1 MLRSKMSEGSMRELT
16 KKVVQAGLVEKN
28 TLELF
33 KRWGMLD
40 PDFDAEPMQDPTQ
53 EQLLSLVDDIAKLLE
68 EEGEVPEMRESDME
82 LELLFE
88 KQSVP
93 VLAHIGADK
102 YIKTRVVFNRTGHAV
117 FRKSVIDGEKGIDE
131 IDLAARPGMHFC
143 QHYEGEESQYSVP
156 ARFEILSVE
165 PRFSGT
171 DPVYLV
177 CEVHYHPPQV

>member
-1 MLRSKMSEGSMRELT
+1 MLRSKMSEGNMRELT
-16 KKVVQAGLVEKN
+16 KKVVEAGLVEKN
-28 TLELF
+28 VLELF

-40 PDFDAEPMQDPTQ
+40 PDFDAEPLQDPTQ
-53 EQLLSLVDDIAKLLE
+53 EQLLSLVDDIADLLE

-82 LELLFE
+82 LEILFD

-117 FRKSVIDGEKGIDE
+117 FRKSVVDGEKGIDE
-131 IDLAARPGMHFC
+131 IDLAARPGMHFSP
-143 QHYEGEESQYSVP
+143 EDSTKKEWSVP

-165 PRFSGT
+165 PRFSGK